1 MTAQA
6 ILRTELITKNY
17 QGNPVIENISLEVGQ
32 GEIVALIGQSGVGK
46 STLFNL
52 IAGISQPDGGR
63 VWLKDED
70 ITGQAGKISYM
81 QQKDLL
87 LPYKTVLE
95 NVALPFVLAGKPR
108 KEALNQAKEHFP
120 RFGLT
125 GTENYYPSQ
134 LSGGMRQRA
143 ALLRTWLFGGQA
155 ALLDEPFSALDPLTR
170 RQMHNWY
177 LHLMEELALPSL
189 LITHDVNEA
198 VLLADRVYVMA
209 GNPGK
214 IVFCLPIKQKRPRPD
229 DFELSALFS
238 QSKGQLLVF
247 LMNNADTVRHV
258 PAK

>member
-1 MTAQA
+1 MTERAV
-6 ILRTELITKNY
+6 LRVENITKNY
-17 QGNPVIENISLEVGQ
+17 QGRPVIENISLKVNQ
-32 GEIVALIGQSGVGK
+32 GEIVALIGPSGVGK

-52 IAGISQPDGGR
+52 IAGISRPDEGQ
-63 VWLKDED
+63 VWLKDEK

-95 NVALPFVLAGKPR
+95 NAALPLLLAGRPR
-108 KEALNQAKEHFP
+108 REALAQAKEYFP
-120 RFGLT
+120 RFGLA
-125 GTENYYPSQ
+125 GTEGFFPSQ

-155 ALLDEPFSALDPLTR
+155 ALLDEPFSSLDPLTR
-170 RQMHNWY
+170 RHMHSWY
-177 LHLMEELALPSL
+177 LKIMEELGSLPSL

-214 IVFCLPIKQKRPRPD
+214 IVFCLNIETKRPRPD
-229 DFELSALFS
+229 DFELSPLFS
-238 QSKGQLLVF
+238 QAKGQLLEF
-247 LMNNADTVRHV
+247 LL
-258 PAK
+258 KE

>member
-1 MTAQA
+1 MTGQVV
-6 ILRTELITKNY
+6 LRTEQITKFY
-17 QGNPVIENISLEVGQ
+17 QGVPVIENIDLEVGQ

-52 IAGISQPDGGR
+52 IAGISRPDDGR
-63 VWLKDED
+63 VWLNDED
-70 ITGQAGKISYM
+70 ITAKAGKISYM

-95 NVALPFVLAGKPR
+95 NVAIPYLLAGLPR
-108 KEALNQAKEHFP
+108 REALARAREHFP
-120 RFGLT
+120 RFGLA
-125 GTENYYPSQ
+125 GTQDHYPSQ

-170 RQMHNWY
+170 RQMHSWY
-177 LHLMEELALPSL
+177 LHLMAELDLPSL

-198 VLLADRVYVMA
+198 VLLSDRVYVMA
-209 GNPGK
+209 GSPGK

-229 DFELSALFS
+229 DFELSVLFS
-238 QSKGQLLVF
+238 QAKRQLLEF
-247 LMNNADTVRHV
+247 LLI
-258 PAK
+258 